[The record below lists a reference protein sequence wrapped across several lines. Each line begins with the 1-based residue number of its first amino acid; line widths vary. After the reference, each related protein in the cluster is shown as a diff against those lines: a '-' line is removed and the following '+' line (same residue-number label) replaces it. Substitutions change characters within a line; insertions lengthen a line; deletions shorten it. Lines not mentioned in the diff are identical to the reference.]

1 MICYW
6 LALSYNTT
14 TQLHPQKYL
23 VPIPMPSLV
32 GGSPGMRLGS
42 KHIRVPETRFYI
54 LYRAGAP
61 DEATPARTH
70 TLPGAQ
76 LRIVQDDGSK

>member
-6 LALSYNTT
+6 LALSYKTMA
-14 TQLHPQKYL
+14 QRHPQQYL
-23 VPIPMPSLV
+23 IPMPMPSLV
-32 GGSPGMRLGS
+32 GGSLGMRLGS
-42 KHIRVPETRFYI
+42 NHILVPEIRFCV

-61 DEATPARTH
+61 HEATQACAH

-76 LRIVQDDGSK
+76 LRTLQDDGSK